1 MKILF
6 PKQKI
11 RHKRKEPKTT
21 IYQRSPYFGTEGVVL
36 NYRQAMAVYHKVQDF
51 LDRWDVETEI
61 DYREE
66 EGDFTEEESANLRR
80 EMQDI
85 VDEYR
90 GVLDDDGH
98 WNDVLM
104 GVMDLRRAGYANQVK

>member
-1 MKILF
+1 MIKF
-6 PKQKI
+6 PKTKVQ
-11 RHKRKEPKTT
+11 HKRKEPRAK
-21 IYQRSPYFGTEGVVL
+21 IYQQKPYFGTEGAVL
-36 NYRQAMAVYHKVQDF
+36 DYRQAMLVYHKIQDF
-51 LDRWDVETEI
+51 LDRWDVEQEI
-61 DYREE
+61 EYREE
-66 EGDFTEEESANLRR
+66 EGDFTKEEAANLRR